1 MRRSNAM
8 TIGQLSRHTGV
19 SIKILRTYEGLGF
32 LCTLGRSESNYRLFG
47 EEAFRCVQ
55 AVQSLRSLGLTLKD
69 IQSLIR
75 RSCQRPDEPSDG
87 LLQEYLAQALARIE
101 AQISTLQAR
110 RQHVLEFQAATQT
123 PARPLATTAF
133 EGSTRMNDTSQT
145 FSQPQN
151 PYPYYQRMR
160 EQQPVFY
167 DQEQEAWLV
176 FRYAEVSRIFTDH
189 QTFSSRTPC
198 CPFTRDFHSF
208 YRMDPPELQRYRS
221 LVSQPFTPLGVSRRA
236 SQITSLVTHLL
247 DRVAD
252 QGQMDV
258 IDDLAFP
265 LPLRVMAEVLGLP
278 LQDEERYAAWSRAI
292 NGEEM
297 PELRAYFHE
306 LLTER
311 QSLLRP
317 GIISSL
323 LEARLDG
330 RPLTE
335 EEVLGFC
342 GQLFL
347 GANAE
352 ITPFLGNVVQSL
364 LEHPEVADELRAESG
379 LIPSAIEE
387 MLRFYP
393 PVPMTGPRRAPS
405 LMSNW
410 EGSA

>member
-1 MRRSNAM
+1 VN
-8 TIGQLSRHTGV
+8 
-19 SIKILRTYEGLGF
+19 E
-32 LCTLGRSESNYRLFG
+32 
-47 EEAFRCVQ
+47 
-55 AVQSLRSLGLTLKD
+55 
-69 IQSLIR
+69 
-75 RSCQRPDEPSDG
+75 
-87 LLQEYLAQALARIE
+87 
-101 AQISTLQAR
+101 TLQA
-110 RQHVLEFQAATQT
+110 LY
-123 PARPLATTAF
+123 
-133 EGSTRMNDTSQT
+133 
-145 FSQPQN
+145 QPQN
-151 PYPYYQRMR
+151 PYPYYQSMR

-167 DQEQEAWLV
+167 DPDQQAWQV
-176 FRYAEVSRIFTDH
+176 FRYADVERVFTEY

-198 CPFTRDFHSF
+198 CPFTTDFHSF
-208 YRMDPPELQRYRS
+208 YRMDPPELQRFRS
-221 LVSQPFTPLGVSRRA
+221 LVSQPFTPLAVSRRA
-236 SQITSLVTHLL
+236 SQITSLVTQLL
-247 DRVAD
+247 DQVAD
-252 QGQMDV
+252 RGQMDV
-258 IDDLAFP
+258 IDDLTFP

-278 LQDEERYAAWSRAI
+278 SSDEDRYAAWSRAI

-306 LLTER
+306 LRTSR

-364 LEHPEVADELRAESG
+364 LEHPEVADELRAEPG
-379 LIPSAIEE
+379 LTPSAIEE

-393 PVPMTGPRRAPS
+393 PIPMTGPRRATVDVE
-405 LMSNW
+405 LGGQLIR
-410 EGSA
+410 EGQRVIPVMASANRDDAVFAEPDHFDIRRQPNPHLSFVTGPHICPGAHLSRQIAQIVLATLLSRFEAIQLAPGGQLVPAGMLGIKHLPIVFRS

>member
-1 MRRSNAM
+1 M
-8 TIGQLSRHTGV
+8 
-19 SIKILRTYEGLGF
+19 EG
-32 LCTLGRSESNYRLFG
+32 
-47 EEAFRCVQ
+47 
-55 AVQSLRSLGLTLKD
+55 
-69 IQSLIR
+69 
-75 RSCQRPDEPSDG
+75 EPC
-87 LLQEYLAQALARIE
+87 
-101 AQISTLQAR
+101 
-110 RQHVLEFQAATQT
+110 
-123 PARPLATTAF
+123 
-133 EGSTRMNDTSQT
+133 MNDTSAAVY
-145 FSQPQN
+145 QPQN
-151 PYPYYQRMR
+151 PYPYYRQMR

-167 DQEQEAWLV
+167 DQESQTWQV
-176 FRYAEVSRIFTDH
+176 FRYADVERVFTEY

-198 CPFTRDFHSF
+198 CPFTTDFHSF

-221 LVSQPFTPLGVSRRA
+221 LVSQPFTPLAVSRRA
-236 SQITSLVTHLL
+236 AQITSLVTQLL
-247 DRVAD
+247 DQVAD
-252 QGQMDV
+252 WGQMDV

-306 LLTER
+306 LLTEC

-317 GIISSL
+317 GIITSL

-335 EEVLGFC
+335 EELLGFC

-364 LEHPEVADELRAESG
+364 IEHPEMADELRAEPG

-393 PVPMTGPRRAPS
+393 PIPITGPRRITVDVELSGQHVSEGQRVIPVMASANRDDAVFAEPDHFDIRRQPNPHLSFVTGPHICPGAHLSRLMAQIVLAALLSRFLDIQLAPGGQLS
-405 LMSNW
+405 PAGML
-410 EGSA
+410 EIKHLPIVFRL